1 MSKKENYN
9 YFDEFIRL
17 TDYIVE
23 SAKILEEV
31 FTNFDV
37 ETLNDK
43 TIEVHKLENEAD
55 LIIHKMGNY
64 LIKDFLPPIDREDI
78 AKIGHKLDD
87 IEDAIDEILINL
99 KILNITEIKPNVKE
113 ILDILLLTTEA
124 VKDIFLN
131 FKHLKRIDLIKE
143 KIIEVNDLEEK
154 GDKAYEKLM
163 SELYKTETN
172 AVELVKWTNIYNCLE
187 GAIDFCEQV
196 GDCVEDVILINS

>member
-43 TIEVHKLENEAD
+43 TVEVHKLENEAD

-87 IEDAIDEILINL
+87 IEDSIDEF
-99 KILNITEIKPNVKE
+99 E
-113 ILDILLLTTEA
+113 D
-124 VKDIFLN
+124 
-131 FKHLKRIDLIKE
+131 FKHYRNQAKCQGNFGHFITYDRGGKRHIFEFQALKE
-143 KIIEVNDLEEK
+143 N
-154 GDKAYEKLM
+154 
-163 SELYKTETN
+163 
-172 AVELVKWTNIYNCLE
+172 
-187 GAIDFCEQV
+187 
-196 GDCVEDVILINS
+196 